1 MTLSVGASIAIS
13 ESVLDSN
20 GCVRKWNT
28 TIAGSDGRHPEGE
41 VKSLLGCS
49 EACTKEPPCEAFL
62 YHEEGRNC
70 TLFSGAEILAEQS
83 GNGTVGYCL
92 PGKFCGEFGT
102 TICFLLH

>member
-1 MTLSVGASIAIS
+1 MDVSVAVA
-13 ESVLDSN
+13 ESVVDSN
-20 GCVRKWNT
+20 DCLRKWNT
-28 TIAGSDGRHPEGE
+28 TITGSNGRHPEGE
-41 VKSLLGCS
+41 VNSLLGCS
-49 EACTKEPPCEAFL
+49 EACRKESPCEAFL
-62 YHEEGRNC
+62 YHRSNC